1 MGRGVREEK
10 QAEQSSLSSI
20 SHSLQSL
27 TVLAGLSVQCVL
39 VCVEDPYA
47 PRSRY

>member
-1 MGRGVREEK
+1 MGRGVREGK
-10 QAEQSSLSSI
+10 QAEQSFLSSLVT
-20 SHSLQSL
+20 LQSL